1 MTQAVQISVTPPEIK
16 SQDFEF
22 LREEGMK
29 LIRAN
34 APDTWTDHNLHD
46 PGITILEACCYAIT
60 EMGLRSG
67 IPMRDLLASDA
78 SGRKQEFFTAAQ
90 ILPVSPITAN
100 DIRKVLIEHP
110 LVENAWAFPLS
121 SKPEGKI
128 SILLEFA
135 DEQLNSNT
143 FSVTL
148 PGGFQVDLAF
158 PYWDDEEALAFS
170 VDATLQLVTFDTAFT
185 PIEGSDAWFA
195 RIEVTYDI
203 PPLLGQTQLL
213 WIVAQITSPLA
224 DPITDTPIV
233 LAQLTTAV
241 GTLGDNSPADQ
252 SLLKQ
257 FNRRVISAHA
267 SMRVVRR
274 YLKDYRNLCENFAEF
289 QAVRVQEIAVNA
301 LIEVNTGV
309 LLESLLADIF
319 FSIDQFIAPVN
330 NFKSLADLLA
340 TTEID
345 KIFEGPLLNAGFL
358 PDASLQSPS
367 AEFTLY
373 TSDILRLIL
382 QHRDQQSTSDILRR
396 EDISARNIVAV
407 QSLALANY
415 LDNRPITSNARDCLH
430 LVESQRHVPRLSLT
444 KSKIVFFRN
453 DIEVSYDITRVIQ
466 IFNEKKLALFSQ
478 PVTGLF
484 DIPLPEGE
492 KFPVS
497 EYYPIQNDLP
507 LIYGVGEAG
516 LPDTATTERQA
527 LALQLKGYMFFFEQL
542 TAGIASQL
550 ANLNSFFSGDPEL
563 EQTLFQQPLYQ
574 LPQIAT
580 LLKSYD
586 PSILWDTFI
595 NDVNNGYATALLES
609 GESRE
614 QFLSRRNKVLNHLLA
629 MFGEDM
635 YDKAALAYRRA
646 SVVANASTLS
656 LPDLLKVQAA
666 QQQAASRQLIRDKSA
681 FLYDLPALNRDRA
694 QSYGN
699 PAWRNAALVNVQA
712 VAGGFSWTIRDT
724 MNITWLRSVTPA
736 ASEAAARTQAAE
748 AFSLATLASNYTTRV
763 EGPQLRLV
771 IRKPPTF
778 AADLAESPGLF
789 ANAGLA
795 TAGINTSAQ
804 AFVQLWIH
812 FALIPLE
819 ARMYHMLGIP
829 FKERRVMVHNAAD
842 YYQELTPAPL
852 TRRFRLWEQP
862 GFGGAQ
868 LLLGDIDYTGVNNAA
883 ADAAVRA
890 GIQTAI
896 SRGSNIEAYEI
907 RNPAPNVFTVALL
920 QSDGTLLAHSPLNF
934 ATRALARAEMLRI
947 WQRVFRLFSMQGFYM
962 IEHLLLEAAPPVNP
976 ADPTLSE
983 IKIEEPYSFQITF
996 VFPSGYARDFS
1007 VDSVPVT
1014 AQPEIYRDPEF
1025 RKYAEQQIR
1034 KACPAHI
1041 LPRIVWI
1048 DDALRGTPITIDDAS
1063 FTNFENRYRIWLSAY
1078 LAEGTT
1084 EAVMAPLRNN
1094 LITVLNEIY
1103 KVAEA

>member
-1 MTQAVQISVTPPEIK
+1 MTEAVQISVTPPAVK

-34 APDTWTDHNLHD
+34 APETWTDHNLHD

-110 LVENAWAFPLS
+110 LVENAWAFPMS
-121 SKPEGKI
+121 SKPEGKM

-135 DEQLNSNT
+135 DQQLNSNT

-148 PGGFQVDLAF
+148 PGGFQVDIAF
-158 PYWDDEEALAFS
+158 PYWDDEEALPFS
-170 VDATLQLVTFDTAFT
+170 TDAILQAVAFDTAFT
-185 PIEGSDAWFA
+185 LIEGSDAWFA
-195 RIEVTYDI
+195 RILVTYDK

-213 WIVAQITSPLA
+213 WIVAQITSPLS
-224 DPITDTPIV
+224 DPITQTPIA

-257 FNRRVISAHA
+257 FNRRVINAHA
-267 SMRVVRR
+267 SMRAVRR
-274 YLKDYRNLCENFAEF
+274 YLKDYRNLCEDFAEF
-289 QAVRVQEIAVNA
+289 QAVRVQEIAINA

-330 NFKSLADLLA
+330 NFKSLEDLLA
-340 TTEID
+340 GMEVD

-358 PDASLQSPS
+358 PESALQTRSGS
-367 AEFTLY
+367 FTLY

-382 QHRDQQSTSDILRR
+382 QHRDQQSTSDVLRR
-396 EDISARNIVAV
+396 EDVTARNIVAV

-453 DIEVSYDITRVIQ
+453 DIEVSYDIARVIQ
-466 IFNEKKLALFSQ
+466 IFNEKKLELLSQ
-478 PVTGLF
+478 PVSGPF
-484 DIPLPEGE
+484 DIALPEGE
-492 KFPVS
+492 KFPVA

-507 LIYGVGEAG
+507 LIYGVGDAG
-516 LPDTATTERQA
+516 LPDTATTERRA
-527 LALQLKGYMFFFEQL
+527 LALQLQGYMFFFEQL
-542 TAGIASQL
+542 TSGLASQL
-550 ANLNSFFSGDPEL
+550 ANLNSFFSADPDL
-563 EQTLFQQPLYQ
+563 EQTIFQQPLYQ

-586 PSILWDTFI
+586 ASIPWNTFI
-595 NDVNNGYATALLES
+595 NDVNNGYATALLEN

-635 YDKAALAYRRA
+635 YDRAALVYRRA
-646 SVVANASTLS
+646 SVVANASLLS

-699 PAWRNAALVNVQA
+699 PAWRNTALVNVQQ
-712 VAGGFSWTIRDT
+712 VAGGYNWAIRDT
-724 MNITWLRSVTPA
+724 LNITWLRSVTPA
-736 ASEAAARTQAAE
+736 PSEAAARAQAAE
-748 AFSLATLASNYTTRV
+748 TFSLATLATNYTTRL
-763 EGPQLRLV
+763 EGGGQRRLV
-771 IRKPPTF
+771 IKRPPALAT
-778 AADLAESPGLF
+778 DLAESPGTF
-789 ANAGLA
+789 ANPGLA
-795 TAGINTSAQ
+795 TAGINTS
-804 AFVQLWIH
+804 VQVFINLWVN

-829 FKERRVMVHNAAD
+829 FKERRVMVHASSD
-842 YYQELTPAPL
+842 YFQEQTPAPL
-852 TRRFRLWEQP
+852 TRRFRLWELP
-862 GFGGAQ
+862 GFGGTQ
-868 LLLGDIDYTGVNNAA
+868 LLTGDIDYTGVDNAA

-896 SRGSNIEAYEI
+896 SRGSSIESYEI

-920 QSDGTLLAHSPLNF
+920 LADGNLLAHSPANF
-934 ATRALARAEMLRI
+934 ATRALARQEMLRI
-947 WQRVFRLFSMQGFYM
+947 WKRIFALFSMQGFYM
-962 IEHLLLEAAPPVNP
+962 IEHLLLEPVNAAGEP
-976 ADPTLSE
+976 LKE
-983 IKIEEPYSFQITF
+983 IKIDEPYSFQATF
-996 VFPSGYARDFS
+996 VFPSGYARNFA
-1007 VDSVPVT
+1007 VDSLPVT
-1014 AQPEIYRDPEF
+1014 TQPALYRDPEF

-1034 KACPAHI
+1034 KGCPAHI
-1041 LPRIVWI
+1041 LPRVVWI
-1048 DDALRGTPITIDDAS
+1048 DDALPGSPIGINDAS
-1063 FTNFENRYRIWLSAY
+1063 FTNFENRYRSWLAAY

-1084 EAVMAPLRNN
+1084 EAVMAPLRDN
-1094 LITVLNEIY
+1094 LVRVLNNIY
-1103 KVAEA
+1103 LAVEA

>member
-1 MTQAVQISVTPPEIK
+1 MTEAVQISITPPRIK
-16 SQDFEF
+16 SQDFEL

-34 APDTWTDHNLHD
+34 APETWTDHNLHD

-100 DIRKVLIEHP
+100 DMRKVLIEHP
-110 LVENAWAFPLS
+110 LVENAWVFPMS
-121 SKPEGKI
+121 SKPEGKL

-135 DEQLNSNT
+135 DQQLNSNT
-143 FSVTL
+143 FSATL

-170 VDATLQLVTFDTAFT
+170 VNAIIQTVVFDTPFT

-195 RIEVTYDI
+195 RINVTYDL
-203 PPLLGQTQLL
+203 PPDVGLTQLL
-213 WIVAQITSPLA
+213 WIVAQITSPLT
-224 DPITDTPIV
+224 DPITQIPIV
-233 LAQLTTAV
+233 LSQLSTAV
-241 GTLGDNSPADQ
+241 TTVGDNSAADQ
-252 SLLKQ
+252 TLIKQ
-257 FNRRVISAHA
+257 FNRRVINAHA

-289 QAVRVQEIAVNA
+289 QAVRVQEIAITA
-301 LIEVNTGV
+301 AIEVNAGV

-340 TTEID
+340 TTEVD

-358 PDASLQSPS
+358 PDTLLQTRS
-367 AEFTLY
+367 AAFTLY
-373 TSDILRLIL
+373 TSDILRVIL
-382 QHRDQQSTSDILRR
+382 QHRDQQAADVLRR
-396 EDISARNIVAV
+396 EDVTARNIVAV
-407 QSLALANY
+407 QGLTLANY

-444 KSKIVFFRN
+444 KSKISFFRN
-453 DIEVSYDITRVIQ
+453 DIQVTYDITRVIQ

-516 LPDTATTERQA
+516 LPDTATTTRRA
-527 LALQLKGYMFFFEQL
+527 LALQLQGYMFFFEQL

-563 EQTLFQQPLYQ
+563 EQTVFQQPLYH

-586 PSILWDTFI
+586 SSIDWNIFI
-595 NDVNNGYATALLES
+595 NDVNNGYATALLQS

-635 YDKAALAYRRA
+635 YDKAALVYRRA
-646 SVVANASTLS
+646 SIVANASSLS

-694 QSYGN
+694 QSFGN
-699 PAWRNAALVNVQA
+699 PVWRNAALVNVQA
-712 VAGGFSWTIRDT
+712 VPGGFSWSIRDS
-724 MNITWLRSVTPA
+724 MNITWLRGITPA
-736 ASEAAARTQAAE
+736 ATEAAARIQAAE
-748 AFSLATLASNYTTRV
+748 TFSLATLASNYTTRI

-771 IRKPPTF
+771 IRKPPAFTT
-778 AADLAESPGLF
+778 DLAESPGLF

-795 TAGINTSAQ
+795 TAGINTSVQ
-804 AFVQLWIH
+804 AFTQLWIH

-829 FKERRVMVHNAAD
+829 FKERRVMVHNSAD
-842 YYQELTPAPL
+842 YFQELTPAPL

-868 LLLGDIDYTGVNNAA
+868 ILLGDIDYTGINNAA
-883 ADAAVRA
+883 ADIAVRA

-896 SRGSNIEAYEI
+896 TRGSNIEAYEI
-907 RNPAPNVFTVALL
+907 RNPAPGVFTIALL
-920 QSDGTLLAHSPLNF
+920 QSDGTLLAHSPLNL
-934 ATRALARAEMLRI
+934 ATKALARAEMVRI

-962 IEHLLLEAAPPVNP
+962 IEHLLLEPVEPVNP
-976 ADPTLSE
+976 LDPVLKE
-983 IKIEEPYSFQITF
+983 IKIDEPYSFQATF
-996 VFPSGYARDFS
+996 VFPSGYARNFIGANPP
-1007 VDSVPVT
+1007 VP
-1014 AQPEIYRDPEF
+1014 AQPEIYRDPEL

-1041 LPRIVWI
+1041 LPRVVWI
-1048 DDALRGTPITIDDAS
+1048 DDALRGSTILITHPS
-1063 FTNFENRYRIWLSAY
+1063 FTNFENRYRLWLGAY

-1084 EAVMAPLRNN
+1084 EAAIKPLRED
-1094 LITVLNEIY
+1094 LVTVLNEIY

>member
-1 MTQAVQISVTPPEIK
+1 MSQAIQISIAPPQMK

-34 APDTWTDHNLHD
+34 ATDTWTDHNLHD

-78 SGRKQEFFTAAQ
+78 GGRKQEFFTAAQ

-110 LVENAWAFPLS
+110 LVENAWAFPMS
-121 SKPEGKI
+121 SKPEGKM

-135 DEQLNSNT
+135 DQQLNSNT

-148 PGGFQVDLAF
+148 PGGYQVDVAF

-170 VDATLQLVTFDTAFT
+170 VNATLNNVTYDIPFT

-195 RIEVTYDI
+195 RIRVKYDV
-203 PPLLGQTQLL
+203 PPLLNQVQLL
-213 WIVAQITSPLA
+213 WVVAQITSPLA
-224 DPITDTPIV
+224 NPITQTPI
-233 LAQLTTAV
+233 AIGQLTAAV
-241 GTLGDNSPADQ
+241 QTLGDNSPADQ

-289 QAVRVQEIAVNA
+289 QAVRVQEIAINA
-301 LIEVNTGV
+301 LIEVNAGV

-330 NFKSLADLLA
+330 SFKSLADLLA
-340 TTEID
+340 TTEVD
-345 KIFEGPLLNAGFL
+345 KIFEGPLLDTGFL
-358 PDASLQSPS
+358 PDDLLQNRSTT
-367 AEFTLY
+367 FTLY

-382 QHRDQQSTSDILRR
+382 QHRDQQSTSDVLRR
-396 EDISARNIVAV
+396 EDTSARNIVAV

-453 DIEVSYDITRVIQ
+453 NIEVSYDITRVIQ
-466 IFNEKKLALFSQ
+466 IFNEKKSALLSQ

-492 KFPVS
+492 RFPVS

-507 LIYGVGEAG
+507 LIYGVGHAG
-516 LPDTATTERQA
+516 LPDTATVERQA
-527 LALQLKGYMFFFEQL
+527 LALQLKGFMFFFEQL

-550 ANLNSFFSGDPEL
+550 ANLNSFFSGDAEL

-574 LPQIAT
+574 LPQIQNI
-580 LLKSYD
+580 LKNYD
-586 PSILWDTFI
+586 ASIPWNTFI
-595 NDVNNGYATALLES
+595 NDTTNSYATALLEN

-635 YDKAALAYRRA
+635 YDRAALAYRRA

-656 LPDLLKVQAA
+656 LTDLLKVQAA
-666 QQQAASRQLIRDKSA
+666 QQQAASRQLIREKSA

-699 PAWRNAALVNVQA
+699 PAWRNTALVNIQSVS
-712 VAGGFSWTIRDT
+712 GRFSWTIRDS
-724 MNITWLRSVTPA
+724 MNITWLRSATTQPT
-736 ASEAAARTQAAE
+736 EAAARKQAAE
-748 AFSLATLASNYTTRV
+748 VFSLATLTSNYTTRI
-763 EGPQLRLV
+763 EGGGQLRLV
-771 IRKPPTF
+771 IKSQPSF
-778 AADLAESPGLF
+778 AADIAESPGTF
-789 ANAGLA
+789 ANNVLA
-795 TAGINTSAQ
+795 TAGIATSVQ
-804 AFVQLWIH
+804 AFTQLWIQ

-829 FKERRVMVHNAAD
+829 FKERRVMVHLPAD
-842 YYQELTPAPL
+842 YFQETTPAPL

-862 GFGGAQ
+862 GFGGSQ
-868 LLLGDIDYTGVNNAA
+868 LLLGDIDYTGANNAA

-890 GIQTAI
+890 GIQVAI
-896 SRGSNIEAYEI
+896 SRGSAIESYEI

-920 QSDGTLLAHSPLNF
+920 QSDGTLLAHSPTNF
-934 ATRALARAEMLRI
+934 ATKALARAEMVRI
-947 WQRVFRLFSMQGFYM
+947 WKRIFALFSMQGFYM
-962 IEHLLLEAAPPVNP
+962 IEHLLLYSAVTT
-976 ADPTLSE
+976 DPQLNE
-983 IKIEEPYSFQITF
+983 IKIDEPYSFQLTF
-996 VFPSGYARDFS
+996 VFPSGYARNFAVANS
-1007 VDSVPVT
+1007 APVA

-1025 RKYAEQQIR
+1025 RKYTEQQVR

-1041 LPRIVWI
+1041 LPRIIWVH
-1048 DDALRGTPITIDDAS
+1048 DALPGTPVAITDPS
-1063 FTNFENRYRIWLSAY
+1063 FVNFENRYRLWLSAY

-1084 EAVMAPLRNN
+1084 AATMAPLRNN
-1094 LITVLNEIY
+1094 LVSVLNEIY
-1103 KVAEA
+1103 KIAEA